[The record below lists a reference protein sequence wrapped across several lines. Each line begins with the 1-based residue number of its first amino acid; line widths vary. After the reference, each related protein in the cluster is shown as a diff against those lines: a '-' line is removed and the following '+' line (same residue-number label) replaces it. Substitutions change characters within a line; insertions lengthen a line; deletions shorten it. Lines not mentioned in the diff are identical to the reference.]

1 MSDTAKRRLAID
13 LDEIERQLQQSAPQ
27 RGGGSGNGAG
37 AGSGDSGG
45 QDPGGTPSGKPD
57 PLAELARIV
66 GQDDPFRSILSG
78 EQAGTEPRPNDP
90 DHDAVFGD
98 GADETRDQP
107 EPPPA
112 HPAVQAQAPVGY
124 QAPPG
129 YQAQQGFD
137 DWLPQDAQQELRA
150 GEQPPAP
157 AVGPVSP
164 RGPNEYRNDARDDGW
179 PQMSAPIPA
188 PGSAYAPQHPRDWQP
203 SQDWQQPEWREDDL
217 YADPR
222 RPDLSAPPVYAT
234 PHPAGQ
240 TYDGGHQGYGDY
252 DDYGD
257 ALDDLDNAP
266 RLRRERRGGGKAM
279 MTIGVVLGVAVIGVA
294 SALYFVRSSGP
305 TGDGAPPL
313 ITAESEPMRVE
324 PANPGGVEIPDQD
337 RQIFERS
344 TEDETR
350 VVDREEQPVDIGEIA
365 RSSPRVVLPPPAAI
379 QGRDGSADPIAEVLA
394 GTMESQPDFEAPP
407 EISAAVAELGEPRR
421 VRTVTVRP
429 DGTIIRNG
437 DDAPRE
443 TAALDTPSAFS
454 AMADSS
460 VPAPATE
467 RMPWET
473 DPAEDTAEDVSTGD
487 NAVAAADQQPER
499 EAADDALAPLLVQD
513 EAPAAAPEQAAQPDI
528 ADTTP
533 EPAPAPRG
541 PMALTGAMQIAPQA
555 QEQEQAQAQEQEQS
569 APAQSPQ
576 QTASVAPAQPAAT
589 GDYVVQLGISNSEDR
604 ARAAFSQYQSRYS
617 GIIGGADP
625 IVRRAEVNGN
635 TIYRVRV
642 GPYDL
647 SSANSVCDRIK
658 DAGGDCFVARN

>member
-27 RGGGSGNGAG
+27 RGGGGGNGAG
-37 AGSGDSGG
+37 TGSGGNGGHDSGG
-45 QDPGGTPSGKPD
+45 APSGKPD

-78 EQAGTEPRPNDP
+78 ERAGIEPRRTDP
-90 DHDAVFGD
+90 DHDAVFGY
-98 GADETRDQP
+98 GGDETHHQP
-107 EPPPA
+107 EPQ
-112 HPAVQAQAPVGY
+112 HGNAPGQPQTPLGHEAPQGY
-124 QAPPG
+124 QDPPG
-129 YQAQQGFD
+129 FE
-137 DWLPQDAQQELRA
+137 DWLTQDTQPHLRA
-150 GEQPPAP
+150 GEPAP
-157 AVGPVSP
+157 APDMPAPHQNSGD
-164 RGPNEYRNDARDDGW
+164 GLDGGW
-179 PQMSAPIPA
+179 PQMPA
-188 PGSAYAPQHPRDWQP
+188 PAPAHGSGYTPQQP
-203 SQDWQQPEWREDDL
+203 QDLQQPQDWQQPEWREDDL

-234 PHPAGQ
+234 PHPAGHGPRAGAPAMAADHP
-240 TYDGGHQGYGDY
+240 YDGGHQGYGDY

-294 SALYFVRSSGP
+294 SALYFVRSTGP
-305 TGDGAPPL
+305 VGDGEPPL
-313 ITAESEPMRVE
+313 ITAESEPMRIE

-344 TEDETR
+344 AEDETR
-350 VVDREEQPVDIGEIA
+350 VVDREEQPVDVGEIA
-365 RSSPRVVLPPPAAI
+365 RSSPRVVLPPPAAT
-379 QGRDGSADPIAEVLA
+379 QGRDGSADPIAQVLA
-394 GTMESQPDFEAPP
+394 GTMDSQAGFEAPP
-407 EISAAVAELGEPRR
+407 EVSAAVAELGEPRR

-443 TAALDTPSAFS
+443 MAALDTPSEFS
-454 AMADSS
+454 ALADAS

-473 DPAEDTAEDVSTGD
+473 DPAEDTAAEVSTGTD
-487 NAVAAADQQPER
+487 TAAADQQPDR
-499 EAADDALAPLLVQD
+499 DAADDALAQILAQD
-513 EAPAAAPEQAAQPDI
+513 DAPAATQTQAA
-528 ADTTP
+528 DTNTAQSNP
-533 EPAPAPRG
+533 VPAPAPRG

-555 QEQEQAQAQEQEQS
+555 QQQN

-576 QTASVAPAQPAAT
+576 QTASVAPSQPAAT

-617 GIIGGADP
+617 GIIDNANP

-658 DAGGDCFVARN
+658 SAGGDCFVARN

>member
-1 MSDTAKRRLAID
+1 M
-13 LDEIERQLQQSAPQ
+13 P
-27 RGGGSGNGAG
+27 
-37 AGSGDSGG
+37 
-45 QDPGGTPSGKPD
+45 
-57 PLAELARIV
+57 
-66 GQDDPFRSILSG
+66 
-78 EQAGTEPRPNDP
+78 
-90 DHDAVFGD
+90 
-98 GADETRDQP
+98 
-107 EPPPA
+107 
-112 HPAVQAQAPVGY
+112 
-124 QAPPG
+124 
-129 YQAQQGFD
+129 
-137 DWLPQDAQQELRA
+137 
-150 GEQPPAP
+150 
-157 AVGPVSP
+157 
-164 RGPNEYRNDARDDGW
+164 
-179 PQMSAPIPA
+179 APIPA
-188 PGSAYAPQHPRDWQP
+188 PGSAYAPQNPR
-203 SQDWQQPEWREDDL
+203 DWQQPEWREDDL

-234 PHPAGQ
+234 PNPAGQ
-240 TYDGGHQGYGDY
+240 TYDAGHQGYGDY

-266 RLRRERRGGGKAM
+266 RLRHERRGGGKAM

-305 TGDGAPPL
+305 VGDGAPPL

-324 PANPGGVEIPDQD
+324 PADPGGVEIPDQD

-365 RSSPRVVLPPPAAI
+365 RSSPRVVLPPPAAT
-379 QGRDGSADPIAEVLA
+379 QARDGSADPIAEVLA
-394 GTMESQPDFEAPP
+394 GTMESQPGFEAPP

-443 TAALDTPSAFS
+443 MAALDPPSEFS
-454 AMADSS
+454 ALADAS

-473 DPAEDTAEDVSTGD
+473 DPAEDTAAEVSTGGD
-487 NAVAAADQQPER
+487 AAAAADQRPER
-499 EAADDALAPLLVQD
+499 EAADDARAPLLAQD
-513 EAPAAAPEQAAQPDI
+513 EAPAAAPAQATEPDI
-528 ADTTP
+528 AETAP

-541 PMALTGAMQIAPQA
+541 PMALTGALQIAPQA
-555 QEQEQAQAQEQEQS
+555 QRQS
-569 APAQSPQ
+569 APTQSPQ
-576 QTASVAPAQPAAT
+576 QTASVAPSRPVAT

-617 GIIGGADP
+617 GIIGGANP

-658 DAGGDCFVARN
+658 NAGGDCFVARN